1 MEKSFLEYYDFYEVA
16 CKDRLHLQGQTMQV
30 TMEPLLLVSETL
42 PQTFKLPPP
51 PPKSDIHICHSI
63 QNQKEPDAFES
74 LKPKESEAI
83 WS

>member
-30 TMEPLLLVSETL
+30 TTEPLLLAPETL
-42 PQTFKLPPP
+42 QQTIYTPQQGCCP
-51 PPKSDIHICHSI
+51 HRHSI
-63 QNQKEPDAFES
+63 QNQTEPDAFES
-74 LKPKESEAI
+74 LRPKESEAI